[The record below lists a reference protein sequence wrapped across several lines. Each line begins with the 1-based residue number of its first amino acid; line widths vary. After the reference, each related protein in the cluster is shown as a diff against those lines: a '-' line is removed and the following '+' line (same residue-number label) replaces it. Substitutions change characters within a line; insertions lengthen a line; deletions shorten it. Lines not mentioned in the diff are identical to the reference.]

1 MVNAVLH
8 ATCGNCGS
16 NDLKYKSKY
25 EGLYCDNCGTIHF
38 LSNEE
43 PDLIEQI
50 STLTAQVEAMQKDYD
65 ESCHTVETLS
75 SLLAKICDIVK
86 GQPPELTLY
95 SWHDLPEKVE
105 SMQAENKQLS
115 GYNDH
120 LHAISEAYIK
130 QEPIIEAMIDAD
142 IRLKQYRSGGFMNKD
157 CDRGIVEIDLPIVE
171 AKKLRQAIASLEPA
185 QVDKGDDSILF
196 PGIRRS
202 DAKKL
207 GEIL

>member
-1 MVNAVLH
+1 MMDYESYNGIKATNAH
-8 ATCGNCGS
+8 AVEHNQLSDWAVITGHGVKLLLEMI
-16 NDLKYKSKY
+16 DEL
-25 EGLYCDNCGTIHF
+25 ETTIQHREDT
-38 LSNEE
+38 NKA
-43 PDLIEQI
+43 
-50 STLTAQVEAMQKDYD
+50 LTAQVEALQA
-65 ESCHTVETLS
+65 ELAETSHTVETLS

-105 SMQAENKQLS
+105 SMQA
-115 GYNDH
+115 
-120 LHAISEAYIK
+120 
-130 QEPIIEAMIDAD
+130 DAA
-142 IRLKQYRSGGFMNKD
+142 RYKWLKSASMKGIAFWSGGYGRSD
-157 CDRGIVEIDLPIVE
+157 AAIDE
-171 AKKLRQAIASLEPA
+171 AIASLEPA